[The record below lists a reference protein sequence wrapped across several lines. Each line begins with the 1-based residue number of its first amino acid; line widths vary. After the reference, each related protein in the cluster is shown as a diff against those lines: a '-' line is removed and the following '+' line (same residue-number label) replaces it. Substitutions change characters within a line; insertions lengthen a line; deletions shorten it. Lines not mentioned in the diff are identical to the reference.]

1 MKIDLKGNFG
11 YALVFATYW
20 MSYCVIASFSS
31 VFLLANGYS
40 NTEIGLL
47 IAIGNLISVVIQPF
61 LANLADRSK
70 KATVFEISMVAT
82 TLIMLFAF
90 FTLILHGR
98 SIPLFLAYLLM
109 FAIHAS
115 LQPLLNSMD
124 MTLAHRNIKV
134 DYGICRSMGSLGYSA
149 ISALLSFLLVR
160 VGTASLPVVCEA
172 CTAALIGGLVLLNLL
187 YKGRA
192 TGTGTADTS
201 NPADLETSAIPER
214 PAEEADAAD
223 AVAAGQAQSEAA
235 ELPGR
240 APTTDITMKEFIS
253 RHKLF
258 LLMTFGI
265 FLLFYDHQIIN
276 FFMLQVFRHV
286 GGDSAQMGTY
296 YSIMTLLEIP
306 PLFCFTLL
314 TRRFSTSFLLRLA
327 TIGLVLRSLVMLA
340 AHTSF
345 LMMLTLATH
354 PFGFPLFL
362 PTIVRY
368 IDEIMNRGERVRG
381 QSLYIIV
388 ITISGVVATATGGI
402 ILDSLGAGP
411 LLWICAVT
419 CVIGAAVILPLV
431 ERVRRE
437 S

>member
-1 MKIDLKGNFG
+1 MKTNLKGNLG

-47 IAIGNLISVVIQPF
+47 IAIGNLVSVGIQPF
-61 LANLADRSK
+61 LANLADRTK
-70 KATVFEISMVAT
+70 KATVFEISMIVTA
-82 TLIMLFAF
+82 LIMLFAVF
-90 FTLILHGR
+90 MFVLHGR
-98 SIPLFLAYLLM
+98 SILLFLAYLLM

-124 MTLAHRNIKV
+124 MTLAHRSIHV
-134 DYGICRSMGSLGYSA
+134 DYGVCRSMGSLGYSA
-149 ISALLSFLLVR
+149 ISALLSILVVR
-160 VGTASLPVVCEA
+160 IGVNSLPVVCEA
-172 CTAALIGGLVLLNLL
+172 CTAALIGGLLLLNTL
-187 YKGRA
+187 YK
-192 TGTGTADTS
+192 
-201 NPADLETSAIPER
+201 R
-214 PAEEADAAD
+214 PAQVLNEAKAAQTLTGDQTEGAESAEDAED
-223 AVAAGQAQSEAA
+223 AENAS
-235 ELPGR
+235 ELP
-240 APTTDITMKEFIS
+240 AKEPASEITMKEFLG

-258 LLMTFGI
+258 LVLTFGV

-276 FFMLQVFRHV
+276 FFMLQIFRHV

-306 PLFCFTLL
+306 PLMFFTLL
-314 TRRFSTSFLLRLA
+314 TRRFSTTFLLRVA
-327 TIGLVLRSLVMLA
+327 TIGLLLRAIVMLA

-345 LMMLTLATH
+345 LMMLTLVCH

-362 PTIVRY
+362 PTMVRY
-368 IDEIMNRGERVRG
+368 IDEIMDRRERVRG
-381 QSLYIIV
+381 QSLFIIV
-388 ITISGVVATATGGI
+388 ITISGVVATATGGAA
-402 ILDSLGAGP
+402 LDTLGVMP

-419 CVIGAAVILPLV
+419 CLIGTGIILPLV

-437 S
+437 L

>member
-1 MKIDLKGNFG
+1 MKTNLKGNFG
-11 YALVFATYW
+11 YAIVFATYW

-47 IAIGNLISVVIQPF
+47 IAIGNLVSVGIQPF
-61 LANLADRSK
+61 LANLADRTK
-70 KATVFEISMVAT
+70 KATVFEISMIVTA
-82 TLIMLFAF
+82 LIMLFAV

-98 SIPLFLAYLLM
+98 SILLFLAYLLM

-124 MTLAHRNIKV
+124 MTLAQRSIRV
-134 DYGICRSMGSLGYSA
+134 DYGVCRSMGSLGYSA
-149 ISALLSFLLVR
+149 ISALLSILVVR
-160 VGTASLPVVCEA
+160 IGISALPVVCEA
-172 CTAALIGGLVLLNLL
+172 CTAVLIGGLLLLNVM
-187 YKGRA
+187 YKHQ
-192 TGTGTADTS
+192 
-201 NPADLETSAIPER
+201 
-214 PAEEADAAD
+214 AEELPEAAD
-223 AVAAGQAQSEAA
+223 AEALTGDQAEGAKDTKATA
-235 ELPGR
+235 ELP
-240 APTTDITMKEFIS
+240 AKEPASEITMKEFLG

-258 LLMTFGI
+258 LVLMFGV

-306 PLFCFTLL
+306 PLMFFTLL
-314 TRRFSTSFLLRLA
+314 TRRFSTTFLLRLA
-327 TIGLVLRSLVMLA
+327 TIGLLLRAIVMLA

-345 LMMLTLATH
+345 LMMLTLVCH

-362 PTIVRY
+362 PTMVRY
-368 IDEIMNRGERVRG
+368 IDEIMDRRERVRG
-381 QSLYIIV
+381 QSLFIIV
-388 ITISGVVATATGGI
+388 ITISGVVATATGGTA
-402 ILDSLGAGP
+402 LDTLGVMP

-419 CVIGAAVILPLV
+419 CLIGAGIILPLV

-437 S
+437 L